1 MNLSWLIIPAQL
13 ESVSPEVVQTVL
25 EGVLLETT
33 SVREVHGSTARLAQ
47 LWARCAVL
55 RYRFCSFRLCPRV
68 LPGSARS

>member
-1 MNLSWLIIPAQL
+1 MPFLGHLNYWYFCLGTGSGMNLSWLIIPAQL

-47 LWARCAVL
+47 LWAR
-55 RYRFCSFRLCPRV
+55 
-68 LPGSARS
+68 